1 MGGMTTSVTPPAETD
16 APQDAKRVL
25 LAAPRG
31 YCAGVDRAVVTVEKA
46 LELYGPPV
54 YVRKEIVHNKHVV
67 TTLEKRGAIFVE
79 ETDEVPE
86 GATVVFSAHG
96 VAPVVHDEAKALSLK
111 TIDATC
117 PLVTKVH
124 REAVRFADDDFDIL
138 LIGHEGHEE
147 VVGTSGEAPEH
158 ITLVDGPDDVE
169 NVTVR
174 DPEKVVWLSQ
184 TTLSVDETMETVA
197 RLKEKFP
204 ALQSPPSDDI
214 CYATQNRQLAVK
226 QMAQDTDQM
235 LVVGSRNSSH
245 SGRLVEVALEHGAR
259 DGHLVDF
266 ADDDFDILLIGHEGH
281 EEVIGTS
288 GEAPEHITLVEGPD
302 DVANV
307 EVRDPDKVVW
317 LSQTTLSVDE
327 TMETVRRLR
336 EKFPKLQDPPS
347 DDICYATQN
356 RQLAVKQMAKDC
368 DLMIVVG
375 SRNSSNSV
383 RLVEV
388 AIEHGSRDGHLVDYA
403 DEIDESWLDGVRTV
417 GVTSG
422 ASVPE
427 ILVRGVLDFLAE
439 RGYGEPQPVTAAEES
454 LLFAL
459 PKELRRDLKAAG
471 MSDQMKHDAGAL
483 GDAGQLH

>member
-1 MGGMTTSVTPPAETD
+1 MPGATDTHDSRPAEVAT
-16 APQDAKRVL
+16 KRVL

-46 LELYGPPV
+46 LELYGAPV

-67 TTLEKRGAIFVE
+67 TTLRKRGAIFVD

-96 VAPVVHDEAKALSLK
+96 VAPVVHDEARALNLK

-147 VVGTSGEAPEH
+147 VVGTAGEAPEH
-158 ITLVDGPDDVE
+158 ITLVDGPDS
-169 NVTVR
+169 
-174 DPEKVVWLSQ
+174 VV
-184 TTLSVDETMETVA
+184 D
-197 RLKEKFP
+197 
-204 ALQSPPSDDI
+204 
-214 CYATQNRQLAVK
+214 
-226 QMAQDTDQM
+226 
-235 LVVGSRNSSH
+235 
-245 SGRLVEVALEHGAR
+245 
-259 DGHLVDF
+259 
-266 ADDDFDILLIGHEGH
+266 
-281 EEVIGTS
+281 
-288 GEAPEHITLVEGPD
+288 
-302 DVANV
+302 V
-307 EVRDPDKVVW
+307 EVRNPDKVVW

-336 EKFPKLQDPPS
+336 EKFPRLQDPPS

-356 RQLAVKQMAKDC
+356 RQLAVKQMAAEC

-388 AIEHGSRDGHLVDYA
+388 ALEHGSRAGHLVDYA
-403 DEIDESWLDGVRTV
+403 DEIDDAWLDGVATV

-427 ILVRGVLDFLAE
+427 VLVRDVLDYLAAH
-439 RGYGEPQPVTAAEES
+439 GFDDVLPVVAAQES
-454 LLFAL
+454 LLFSL
-459 PKELRRDLKAAG
+459 PTELRRDLKAASG
-471 MSDQMKHDAGAL
+471 SEPDSVRHDPAATGAGTL
-483 GDAGQLH
+483 R